1 MTTMA
6 DRFQEGPFRGHRV
19 LSGDSLWAGAG
30 RIATAL
36 SVWLDRS
43 RERHALL
50 GLGDLQLRDIGISRA
65 EAEGEGDKPFWRA

>member
-1 MTTMA
+1 MATMT
-6 DRFQEGPFRGHRV
+6 DRVQEEPFRGHRA
-19 LSGDSLWAGAG
+19 LSGDLLWARAG
-30 RIATAL
+30 RIATML

-65 EAEGEGDKPFWRA
+65 EAAGEGDKPFWRA